1 MNYILYL
8 IGLLALFYSF
18 NYLIMAQSAIHE
30 ICSSL
35 NFLIFIVCIALGY
48 IIEIGNKIYKA
59 IDNTPKE
66 PNKYFKCNLTYNQ
79 KVVIATI
86 GFVLI
91 VISIIFVIE
100 SF

>member
-1 MNYILYL
+1 MNYILYI
-8 IGLLALFYSF
+8 IGFLALVCGL

-35 NFLIFIVCIALGY
+35 NFLIFIVCFALGY
-48 IIEIGNKIYKA
+48 IIQIGNKIYKA

-66 PNKYFKCNLTYNQ
+66 PNQYFKSDFTYNQ
-79 KVVIATI
+79 KVAIAII

-91 VISIIFVIE
+91 VICLIFAIT